1 MMGIPQELQEKIVQF
16 EQLKQQVQVVAAQKI
31 QLEGEKRE
39 IEETLNILNG
49 IDADT
54 PVYRKKGTIMVR
66 VSDIDKLKKELEDKK
81 ETLELRVKSLTNQE
95 ETLTKTLEN
104 LQNEINAEIQEI
116 QKRAALKPNFSGG
129 AFKGG

>member
-1 MMGIPQELQEKIVQF
+1 MMGIPQELQDKIVQF
-16 EQLKQQVQVVAAQKI
+16 EQLKQQVQIVAAQKI

-39 IEETLNILNG
+39 VEETLSILQG
-49 IDADT
+49 VEAGT
-54 PVYRKKGTIMVR
+54 PVYRKKGTIMIR
-66 VSDIDKLKKELEDKK
+66 VDNIEELKKELEDRK

-104 LQNEINAEIQEI
+104 LQNEINNEIQEI
-116 QKRAALKPNFSGG
+116 QKKAALKPNFSGG